1 MGHRKVKAEDFSVEG
16 GYDELGGAVHQLY
29 DGLGVHAALGGQ
41 AECVRVR

>member
-1 MGHRKVKAEDFSVEG
+1 MGHGKVKAEDFSVESG
-16 GYDELGGAVHQLY
+16 NDELRGAVHQLD